1 MLSPRPVRAEPGG
14 QEKTGSRVVSL
25 RVLRWACAD
34 CRESFRVYWSRTD
47 AISRKRDRKCSGQ
60 GRCRGFFCVWHYGG
74 DVGKVTCRGESAARG
89 RCPPR
94 AVMPSRGR
102 EKGARRALRSRE
114 NLGAGRGGAGQPPPL
129 AEEAP
134 GLQPDPQNDAQGRD
148 PVTPRG
154 DCRSLDLPGLF
165 QSHLFVHLLMAF
177 ALRG

>member
-1 MLSPRPVRAEPGG
+1 ML
-14 QEKTGSRVVSL
+14 T
-25 RVLRWACAD
+25 

-74 DVGKVTCRGESAARG
+74 DVGKVTCRGESEARG

-114 NLGAGRGGAGQPPPL
+114 NLGAGRGGQGSLPRLPKK
-129 AEEAP
+129 
-134 GLQPDPQNDAQGRD
+134 PQACSRTPRTTHRVGIRS
-148 PVTPRG
+148 PRG

-165 QSHLFVHLLMAF
+165 QSHLFVHLLMTF
-177 ALRG
+177 VSGVNVFSSFHSFFFERKDRKVGKGGKF

>member
-1 MLSPRPVRAEPGG
+1 
-14 QEKTGSRVVSL
+14 
-25 RVLRWACAD
+25 
-34 CRESFRVYWSRTD
+34 
-47 AISRKRDRKCSGQ
+47 
-60 GRCRGFFCVWHYGG
+60 
-74 DVGKVTCRGESAARG
+74 
-89 RCPPR
+89 
-94 AVMPSRGR
+94 MPSRGR

-114 NLGAGRGGAGQPPPL
+114 NLGARLGGAGQPRPL
-129 AEEAP
+129 AEGAP